1 MTLNLTRNFLL
12 LASIATKIGAS
23 PQRHSGWASPEP
35 TGTKTQD
42 GLEHLR
48 ISHKPTDAPI
58 LATSRE
64 LRRGDDDAGVCGYFD
79 NPAIP
84 AYHCLPYE
92 TCTNIGNYRACCP
105 KGDWCA
111 DLDSHHTACVDYT
124 HAACLYPTPGTLCC
138 DGEDGYGY
146 CRQYHWSTSATPNR
160 TFTVF
165 ACMPGK
171 HTDVGTLLPTP
182 PSGSSLP
189 TESSN
194 DPSYEGLLRFGGSTF
209 SSTSDTPS
217 SKSETPV
224 GAIVGGAI
232 GGLAVIGAVIV
243 AILFMFFRSKK
254 QVIEAKSGPGSSTSL
269 SDHEQ
274 SVDLL
279 PQQSPIARAWRPSSI
294 SYAPPLSGPGFT
306 LPNPKATSTIV
317 SPESEDDSLE
327 QQQQHQPLMSM
338 RGPMSPVNAVLV
350 EIGKAKESPI
360 ELAETCGH
368 YELASHPV
376 K

>member
-1 MTLNLTRNFLL
+1 MLNIFLSYMSLTALYFSGLSLPSTRNMHQHRQLSRVLPQGRLVRRFGFSPHSMRGLHPCRVPL
-12 LASIATKIGAS
+12 SNARHVMLVRALQVLVAS
-23 PQRHSGWASPEP
+23 RY
-35 TGTKTQD
+35 D
-42 GLEHLR
+42 
-48 ISHKPTDAPI
+48 
-58 LATSRE
+58 
-64 LRRGDDDAGVCGYFD
+64 
-79 NPAIP
+79 
-84 AYHCLPYE
+84 
-92 TCTNIGNYRACCP
+92 TNY
-105 KGDWCA
+105 W
-111 DLDSHHTACVDYT
+111 
-124 HAACLYPTPGTLCC
+124 TLSN
-138 DGEDGYGY
+138 GEDGYGY

-194 DPSYEGLLRFGGSTF
+194 DPSYEDLLRFGGSTF

-243 AILFMFFRSKK
+243 AIFFMFFRSKK

-279 PQQSPIARAWRPSSI
+279 PQQSPIARTWRPSSI

-306 LPNPKATSTIV
+306 LPNPRATSTIV

-338 RGPMSPVNAVLV
+338 RGPMSPVNAVPV